1 MEDFQVFN
9 SRYQKIAIDIAKR
22 IMSGELKPGQKLSG
36 RSVLS
41 SHYNVSPETI
51 RRSISLLQD
60 MQVVD
65 VYRGSGIIINT
76 VEKAIIFV
84 ERFKNIEKT
93 YNLKNDLLN
102 LIEQKRSLDDKF
114 ENLLE
119 QIIDNTD
126 KFKHLSP
133 YNPIEIR
140 VSRNSPQ
147 IGKTIGELKFWQNTG
162 GTVIAVIRNR
172 DVVVS
177 PGPYA
182 TVQANDIIV
191 AVGGNVA
198 IEVMNSFVNDSEE
211 EFLKKLK
218 DKNELPETI

>member
-1 MEDFQVFN
+1 MHDFEVFT

-22 IMSGELKPGQKLSG
+22 IVSGEITPGQKLSG

-65 VYRGSGIIINT
+65 VYRGSGIIVNSLD
-76 VEKAIIFV
+76 KALIFI
-84 ERFKNIEKT
+84 ERFKNIEAT

-102 LIEQKRSLDDKF
+102 LVEQKRQIDSRL

-126 KFKHLSP
+126 KFRSLSP
-133 YNPIEIR
+133 YNPVEIR
-140 VSRNSPQ
+140 VSSTSPL
-147 IGKTIGELKFWQNTG
+147 INKSIGEIKFWQNTG
-162 GTVIAVIRNR
+162 GTIIAIVRGR
-172 DVVVS
+172 DIIVS
-177 PGPYA
+177 PGPYP
-182 TVQANDIIV
+182 VIQPNDIIV

-198 IEVMNSFVNDSEE
+198 IEVMNSFINDPEE
-211 EFLKKLK
+211 IFLEKV
-218 DKNELPETI
+218 KNRTNENL